1 MRGKKNKDEVIV
13 LRIIHCILVLV
24 LVACCWSVPTSGAQV
39 LVNPSQASDSSAP
52 TRFAAGVSFIV
63 SQPKEEFRRNVGNGI
78 GIGGTINYHLDP
90 AGWVN
95 LRFDPS
101 WLRYGHE
108 TKRVPFS
115 RTVGGRIEV
124 DVTTTHQIVGL
135 SFGPELTL
143 PRGPVRPYL
152 NAAFSGLLFW
162 TTSSVRGIGSDDEEL
177 ARMTNHRDWTRAWV
191 LGTGVKVPLGGR
203 DSSFSLDFGV
213 RYYNGSEASYL
224 REGSI
229 RDNPDGSIT
238 ITPLINETPFLMY
251 SVGFNYRF
259 PHGS

>member
-1 MRGKKNKDEVIV
+1 M
-13 LRIIHCILVLV
+13 LRVVHRILVLV
-24 LVACCWSVPTSGAQV
+24 VLVLVTFCWNVPTSKAQV
-39 LVNPSQASDSSAP
+39 FANSSQAPNANEP
-52 TRFAAGVSFIV
+52 TRFAAGFSFIV

-78 GIGGTINYHLDP
+78 GIGGTLNYHLDR

-108 TKRVPFS
+108 SKRVPFS

-124 DVTTTHQIVGL
+124 DVTTTNQIVGL

-143 PRGPVRPYL
+143 PKGPVRPYL

-162 TTSSVRGIGSDDEEL
+162 TTSSVRGIDSNDEEI
-177 ARMTNHRDWTRAWV
+177 ARMRNHRDWTRAWV
-191 LGTGVKVPLGGR
+191 FGTGVKVPLGGR
-203 DSSFSLDFGV
+203 DSNFNLDFGV
-213 RYYNGSEASYL
+213 RYHNGSETSYL

-238 ITPLINETPFLMY
+238 ITSLTNETPFLMY

>member
-1 MRGKKNKDEVIV
+1 MTPEVRLAVDQIIKQFPRQQVVVAEDQTGGACVIV
-13 LRIIHCILVLV
+13 DGEPLG
-24 LVACCWSVPTSGAQV
+24 P
-39 LVNPSQASDSSAP
+39 PYEQADTWIGFHITDQCPYADTYP
-52 TRFAAGVSFIV
+52 HYVRAELTRKDGK
-63 SQPKEEFRRNVGNGI
+63 P
-78 GIGGTINYHLDP
+78 LDE
-90 AGWVN
+90 AMTVN

-108 TKRVPFS
+108 SKRVPFS

-124 DVTTTHQIVGL
+124 DVTTTNQIVGL

-143 PRGPVRPYL
+143 PKGPVRPYL

-162 TTSSVRGIGSDDEEL
+162 TTSSVRGIDSDDEEI

-191 LGTGVKVPLGGR
+191 FGTGVKVPLGGR
-203 DSSFSLDFGV
+203 DSNFKLDFGV
-213 RYYNGSEASYL
+213 RYHNGSEASYL

-238 ITPLINETPFLMY
+238 ITPLTNETPFLMY